1 MNQQLAPRRSR
12 LTVIALAVVLGLAL
26 VALTQCRSV
35 TDTVTGVDLRTAGS
49 LSIRSSCQHRCNSE
63 FKAGLTAEEIQY
75 QKAKRACLHDF
86 VCKKLADREHS
97 QNVRELLQAKKRC
110 KHSCYNEGAGS
121 GA

>member
-1 MNQQLAPRRSR
+1 MNQHLAARRSR
-12 LTVIALAVVLGLAL
+12 LTVLALAAVLGLAL
-26 VALTQCRSV
+26 VALTQCRSI

-49 LSIRSSCQHRCNSE
+49 LSVRSSCQRHCNSQ
-63 FKAGLTAEEIQY
+63 FKAGLIAEEIGY
-75 QKAKRACLHDF
+75 QKAKRACVRDY